1 MARGDGWPAGFA
13 KGIAQPGRAAAFG
26 APVPCIGTSRHSSP
40 KSLCSPAAE
49 ATFAQPI
56 MASAKKVKKQPR
68 IAITFKHYK

>member
-1 MARGDGWPAGFA
+1 MARSDGWLAGFA
-13 KGIAQPGRAAAFG
+13 KGMAQPGRAAASG

-56 MASAKKVKKQPR
+56 MASAKKSKNQTHS
-68 IAITFKHYK
+68 AITFKHNK